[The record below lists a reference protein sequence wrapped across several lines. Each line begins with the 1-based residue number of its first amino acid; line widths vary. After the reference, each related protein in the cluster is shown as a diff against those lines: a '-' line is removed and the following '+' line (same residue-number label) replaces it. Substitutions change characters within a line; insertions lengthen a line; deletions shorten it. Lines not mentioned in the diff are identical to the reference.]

1 MEIYYNQL
9 DDIIKKINIYYNNF
23 NVVCFKDS
31 GILKN
36 KIFKSDLFISRLP
49 ARIDKNNLTI
59 ENFLLENGSGFIMF
73 NEIFCIIKDYNITVF
88 DVKCLNNFVYKTFD
102 DNKIYVIINHSIYL
116 FNILTNIN
124 KLIKKLPTKYKI
136 NNNLILYKNNKK
148 FYIENYINNKIIELP
163 EHIIFKFIIN
173 NNNNSYYF
181 DFKKIGYSYENIIY
195 LYTFINKKY
204 IVKEFYNDIIKFLF
218 LNHYIILLFSNIVKI
233 YYIKNNYLIFVRE
246 FNHNIYKPINI
257 VIKNFKLYIVNKD
270 TIRGFYFISNL

>member
-1 MEIYYNQL
+1 MEIYYKQL
-9 DDIIKKINIYYNNF
+9 DDIIKKINVYYNNF

-49 ARIDKNNLTI
+49 TRIDKNNLTI

-88 DVKCLNNFVYKTFD
+88 DIKCLNNFVYKTFD

-173 NNNNSYYF
+173 NNNSYYF

-204 IVKEFYNDIIKFLF
+204 IVKEFYNNIIKFLF

>member
-49 ARIDKNNLTI
+49 TRIDKNNLTI